1 MPEWFKGP
9 VLKTGVSRG
18 TVGSNP
24 TPSAPIHKTQT
35 KGNIMSEQRTN
46 FMTAGAVVAIA
57 LGLIGWFSFSS
68 DDTTEVVAENG
79 VQAEQETIQVN
90 NTETPDEAVEDK
102 E

>member
-1 MPEWFKGP
+1 MKAL
-9 VLKTGVSRG
+9 VLKTSVPKG
-18 TVGSNP
+18 TEGSNP
-24 TPSAPIHKTQT
+24 SPSAPTHKTQVQT

-46 FMTAGAVVAIA
+46 FMTVGAAVAIVF
-57 LGLIGWFSFSS
+57 GLIGWFSFSS